1 MKQRDGV
8 ASHRESAAAW
18 PASWLCSTDNLD
30 RVVEP
35 VKGFS
40 VAVCIARGL
49 IFAP

>member
-30 RVVEP
+30 RVAVEP
-35 VKGFS
+35 VRGCS
-40 VAVCIARGL
+40 AAVCVEWC
-49 IFAP
+49 